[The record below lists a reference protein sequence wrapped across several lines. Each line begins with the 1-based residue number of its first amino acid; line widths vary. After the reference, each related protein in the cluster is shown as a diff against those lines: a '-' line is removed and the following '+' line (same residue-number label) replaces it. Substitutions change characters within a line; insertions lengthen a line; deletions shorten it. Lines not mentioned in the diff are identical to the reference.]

1 MKIFQHAT
9 LTSDPTQAMDAVTK
23 QYVDQAVQTGVGGA
37 AQGGLFFTDVSPTT
51 TGIVG
56 SKLYVANTV
65 PANAVITEATT
76 DTDNVTVTL
85 YAEGGST
92 FFSPSVTITTVPA
105 QAGGPVTATL
115 TVNAAD
121 RRTFTATANLTGIT
135 ADTTIT
141 ATSSTNAETSII
153 IRRAVAGPD
162 VNVLQIGAL
171 PEGQTEVKSGDVV
184 TFSGRVPNSASY
196 VEVIAGGA
204 ASSLVV
210 ATVGAIDSFGT
221 GYREFS
227 GSFTVSGLTGTQY
240 ITARAKNA
248 LGTFGSNLQSTNSV
262 TLNQT
267 YPTIGA
273 RTITYPVGQS
283 ALKGTESATI
293 AATVTNADTVTY
305 STSAD
310 LTATTTSGYVAT
322 NTVTRVSGTY
332 VYGTNNYTI
341 TAKKSSNGATTT
353 ASAAVSIANA
363 APSAAISI
371 TGNPARLRST
381 PSGQDYVITVTAN
394 QRLSVA
400 PAIVASSGTWQG
412 SWTGSGTTW
421 TRALR
426 IADADPKGGQT
437 FTATLTNIANVTGS
451 TLTAGSTYTVGG
463 FPTRTITFSAFE
475 RYHAIGT
482 DVVDITKV
490 TASYTGSTVLTRYT
504 DTLSHFQG
512 FTIVDAAGNY
522 SPTGGYLFISDADFA
537 SSNTTGT
544 LQLDVTEAA

>member
-1 MKIFQHAT
+1 M
-9 LTSDPTQAMDAVTK
+9 
-23 QYVDQAVQTGVGGA
+23 
-37 AQGGLFFTDVSPTT
+37 
-51 TGIVG
+51 
-56 SKLYVANTV
+56 
-65 PANAVITEATT
+65 
-76 DTDNVTVTL
+76 
-85 YAEGGST
+85 
-92 FFSPSVTITTVPA
+92 
-105 QAGGPVTATL
+105 
-115 TVNAAD
+115 
-121 RRTFTATANLTGIT
+121 
-135 ADTTIT
+135 
-141 ATSSTNAETSII
+141 
-153 IRRAVAGPD
+153 
-162 VNVLQIGAL
+162 
-171 PEGQTEVKSGDVV
+171 
-184 TFSGRVPNSASY
+184 
-196 VEVIAGGA
+196 
-204 ASSLVV
+204 
-210 ATVGAIDSFGT
+210 
-221 GYREFS
+221 
-227 GSFTVSGLTGTQY
+227 
-240 ITARAKNA
+240 
-248 LGTFGSNLQSTNSV
+248 
-262 TLNQT
+262 
-267 YPTIGA
+267 
-273 RTITYPVGQS
+273 
-283 ALKGTESATI
+283 KGTESATI

-353 ASAAVSIANA
+353 ASTAVSIANA
-363 APSAAISI
+363 APTAAISI

-394 QRLSVA
+394 QRLNVA

-421 TRALR
+421 TRTLR
-426 IADADPKGGQT
+426 IADVDPKGGQT

-451 TLTAGSTYTVGG
+451 TLTAGSAYTVGG

-482 DVVDITKV
+482 NVVDITKV

-512 FTIVDAAGNY
+512 FTIVDADGNY

>member
-56 SKLYVANTV
+56 SKLYVSNTV

-105 QAGGPVTATL
+105 QAGGPVAATL

-153 IRRAVAGPD
+153 IRRAVAGPN

-210 ATVGAIDSFGT
+210 ATVGAIDSFGA

-248 LGTFGSNLQSTNSV
+248 LGTFGSNLQSTNFV

-332 VYGTNNYTI
+332 AYGTNNYTI

-394 QRLSVA
+394 QRLNVA

-412 SWTGSGTTW
+412 SWTGSGNTW
-421 TRALR
+421 IRTLR

-463 FPTRTITFSAFE
+463 FSTRTITFSAFE

-544 LQLDVTEAA
+544 LQLDVTEAV

>member
-227 GSFTVSGLTGTQY
+227 GSFTVSGLTGVRY

-353 ASAAVSIANA
+353 ASTAVSIANA
-363 APSAAISI
+363 APTAAISI

-421 TRALR
+421 TRTLR
-426 IADADPKGGQT
+426 IADVDPKGGQT

-451 TLTAGSTYTVGG
+451 TLTAGSAYTVGG

-482 DVVDITKV
+482 NVVDITKV

-512 FTIVDAAGNY
+512 FTIVDADGNY